1 MHVAVTGASGF
12 LGGYILRALAQA
24 GHSPRVLGRR
34 AAGAYPFFHWDPSSS
49 LPPESALAGVDGVIH
64 LSGEPV
70 AQRWTREAR
79 RRILESRRDGTRRL
93 AEALSRQAVRPRT
106 LVSASAIGCY
116 GSRGDEPLTEAAAA
130 GTGFLPE
137 TCIEWEARARDAES
151 AGIRVVRLR
160 IGIVLGKEG
169 GALAKM
175 LPPFRAGVGG
185 PLGSGSQWMSWIHV
199 RDLARLAEFVLVND
213 TVQGAVNA
221 VSPAPVTNR
230 EFSKILGQTVHRPA
244 FLPVP
249 AFALKLLF
257 GEMAEVVLG
266 SQRVLPQAAMQA
278 GFRFEFTDLRTA
290 LTDLLRPA

>member
-34 AAGAYPFFHWDPSSS
+34 AAGNCPFFQWDPSRG
-49 LPPESALAGVDGVIH
+49 LPPENALAGVDGVIH
-64 LSGEPV
+64 LAGEPV

-79 RRILESRRDGTRRL
+79 QRILESRRDGTRRL
-93 AEALSRQAVRPRT
+93 VEALSRQAVRPRT
-106 LVSASAIGCY
+106 LVSASAIGYY
-116 GSRGDEPLTEAAAA
+116 GSRGDEPLTETAAA
-130 GTGFLPE
+130 GSGFLPE
-137 TCIEWEARARDAES
+137 TCIEWEARARNAEL

-199 RDLARLAEFVLVND
+199 RDLARLAEFVLVHD

-230 EFSKILGQTVHRPA
+230 EFSKILGQVLRRPA
-244 FLPVP
+244 LLPVP

-266 SQRVLPQAAMQA
+266 SQRVLPQAAGQA

-290 LTDLLRPA
+290 LKDLLRPS